1 MDQTSKTKPNMP
13 PAENTN
19 VFAAMFA
26 LPFSLFPN
34 NGQAS
39 DKAPFPAPDFGAA
52 SQVGAELLGLAK
64 LRTQAMMDL
73 PTKASQ
79 CKAPQDLATV
89 MTEYWQTAWTQQ
101 MDTGKK
107 ITELFTS
114 AAGQNNNAAR
124 DFMTLPDAGKDKP
137 NTPFSGRRAA

>member
-1 MDQTSKTKPNMP
+1 MDQTTKTTPGT
-13 PAENTN
+13 PADMN

-26 LPFSLFPN
+26 LPFSMFPN
-34 NGQAS
+34 NGQANG
-39 DKAPFPAPDFGAA
+39 KVPFPTPDFGAA
-52 SQVGAELLGLAK
+52 SQVGAELMGLAK

-73 PTKASQ
+73 PGKASQ

-107 ITELFTS
+107 ITELFAS
-114 AAGQNNNAAR
+114 QNNAAGR
-124 DFMTLPDAGKDKP
+124 DVKTLPDAGKDK
-137 NTPFSGRRAA
+137 TFATRRAA

>member
-1 MDQTSKTKPNMP
+1 MDQTTKTTQTPD
-13 PAENTN
+13 TN
-19 VFAAMFA
+19 VFTAMCA
-26 LPFSLFPN
+26 LPFSMFPN
-34 NGQAS
+34 NGQANE
-39 DKAPFPAPDFGAA
+39 KTPFPAPDFGAA
-52 SQVGAELLGLAK
+52 SQVGAELMGLAK

-89 MTEYWQTAWTQQ
+89 MTEYWQTAWNQQ

-107 ITELFTS
+107 ITELFTN

-124 DFMTLPDAGKDKP
+124 DFMTLPDDAKDKS
-137 NTPFSGRRAA
+137 NAPFSGRRAA